1 MASWLQHKQAV
12 YDLLCKIGTWHQRRE
27 LWKAADVLISLG
39 HDNGEMQ
46 IDINNAKNSIYE
58 ALSKLE
64 G

>member
-1 MASWLQHKQAV
+1 MKETIYS
-12 YDLLCKIGTWHQRRE
+12 LLCKIGSWHQRRE

-39 HDNGEMQ
+39 QDNGEMQ

-64 G
+64 V